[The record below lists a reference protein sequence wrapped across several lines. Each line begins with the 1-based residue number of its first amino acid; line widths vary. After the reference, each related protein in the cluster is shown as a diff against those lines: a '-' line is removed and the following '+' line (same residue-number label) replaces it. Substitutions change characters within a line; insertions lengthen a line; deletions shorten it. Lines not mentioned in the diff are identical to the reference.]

1 MSDNPPWHT
10 RVSPNIPSAR
20 SHAVNG
26 SVPFYVL
33 EVPEHGA
40 PDLSL
45 PMKTMGEV
53 VNVLGTIPPTSWV
66 LAFRGEL
73 LKLETTT
80 SLVSLVDKDGQSVR
94 IPLSNESELV
104 KLFAD
109 RIPKL
114 IQQQEIEEYDEDADE
129 EESVA
134 QA

>member
-1 MSDNPPWHT
+1 
-10 RVSPNIPSAR
+10 
-20 SHAVNG
+20 
-26 SVPFYVL
+26 
-33 EVPEHGA
+33 
-40 PDLSL
+40 
-45 PMKTMGEV
+45 MKTMGEV